1 MKEKNLDFDKLVE
14 RRNTESLKYD
24 FAVRRGKPADVLPLW
39 VADMDFQTSS
49 CIQEE
54 LVRRVQHGIY
64 GYTETGEDYFHAV
77 SGWMQRRHGWKTEE
91 KWLIKTPG
99 VVFALAACIRA
110 YTKEREAVLIQQPVY
125 YPFSEVIRDNGRKM
139 ISSDLIQD
147 ADGKY
152 HMNFEDFEQKIVSE
166 KVKLFILCSPHNP
179 VGRVWTEEELRKAG
193 EICIRN
199 HVLVVSDEIHE
210 DFCFG
215 DSRHRVFATLGQDF
229 ADHSVICTSPGKT
242 FNLAGLQIS
251 NIFISNDDLRR
262 RFKHQ
267 VAAAGYSQANLMG
280 IAACEA
286 AYLYGDEWYDALM
299 TYLWEN
305 IVFLVQYIGHEITKV
320 KVLCP
325 EGTYLV
331 WLDFRALGLSEQ
343 QREDL
348 LLKKAGLWLDSG
360 LVFGKSGEGFE
371 RINIACT
378 RETLKKAL
386 EKLKEA
392 IADDFATAQVRN
404 SSS

>member
-1 MKEKNLDFDKLVE
+1 M
-14 RRNTESLKYD
+14 
-24 FAVRRGKPADVLPLW
+24 
-39 VADMDFQTSS
+39 
-49 CIQEE
+49 
-54 LVRRVQHGIY
+54 
-64 GYTETGEDYFHAV
+64 
-77 SGWMQRRHGWKTEE
+77 
-91 KWLIKTPG
+91 KTPG

-110 YTKEREAVLIQQPVY
+110 YTQEGEAVLIQQPVY
-125 YPFSEVIRDNGRKM
+125 YPFSEVIRDNGRKT

-147 ADGKY
+147 EDGKY
-152 HMNFEDFEQKIVSE
+152 HMNFDDFEQKIISE

-286 AYLYGDEWYDALM
+286 AYLYGDEWYAALM

-305 IVFLVQYIGHEITKV
+305 IVFLVQYIGHEIPKV

-360 LVFGKSGEGFE
+360 LVFGESGEGFE

>member
-1 MKEKNLDFDKLVE
+1 MEERNLDFDKLVE

-54 LVRRVQHGIY
+54 MIRRVQHGIY
-64 GYTETGEDYFHAV
+64 GYTETGDDYFQAV
-77 SGWMQRRHGWKTEE
+77 SGWMERRHGWEVQE
-91 KWLIKTPG
+91 KWLVKTPG

-110 YTKEREAVLIQQPVY
+110 CTKEKEAVLIQQPVY
-125 YPFSEVIRDNGRKM
+125 YPFSEVIRDNGRRM

-147 ADGKY
+147 TDGKY
-152 HMNFEDFEQKIVSE
+152 HMNFEDFEQKIVTE
-166 KVKLFILCSPHNP
+166 QVKLFILCSPHNP

-199 HVLVVSDEIHE
+199 HVIVVSDEIHA

-215 DSRHRVFATLGQDF
+215 ERRHRVFAALGQKF
-229 ADHSVICTSPGKT
+229 ADNTIICTSPGKT

-251 NIFISNDDLRR
+251 NIFIPNQELRK
-262 RFKHQ
+262 RFMQQ

-286 AYLYGDEWYDALM
+286 AYLYGDSWYDAM
-299 TYLWEN
+299 IAYLWEN
-305 IVFLVQYIGHEITKV
+305 IVFLVQYIRQEIPKV
-320 KVLCP
+320 KVICP

-331 WLDFRALGLSEQ
+331 WLDFRAFGFSEQ
-343 QREDL
+343 QREEL
-348 LLKKAGLWLDSG
+348 ILKKAGLWLDSG
-360 LVFGKSGEGFE
+360 IVFGKSGEGFV
-371 RINIACT
+371 RINLAC
-378 RETLKKAL
+378 RKETLKRAL

-392 IADDFATAQVRN
+392 IADDVTAAQICN

>member
-1 MKEKNLDFDKLVE
+1 MKEKNLNFDRPIE

-24 FAVRRGKPADVLPLW
+24 FAVKRGRPEDVLPLW

-54 LVRRVQHGIY
+54 LIRRVQHGIY
-64 GYTETGEDYFHAV
+64 GYTETDDDYFHAV
-77 SGWMQRRHGWKTEE
+77 SGWMRRRHGWEVRK
-91 KWLIKTPG
+91 KWLVKTPG

-110 YTKEREAVLIQQPVY
+110 YTQEGEAVLIQQPVY
-125 YPFSEVIRDNGRKM
+125 YPFSEVIRDNGRKT

-147 ADGKY
+147 EDGKY
-152 HMNFEDFEQKIVSE
+152 HMNFDDFEQKIISE

-215 DSRHRVFATLGQDF
+215 DNCHRVFAALGQEF
-229 ADHSVICTSPGKT
+229 ADHSVTCTSPGKT

-286 AYLYGDEWYDALM
+286 AYLYGDEWHDALM

-305 IVFLVQYIGHEITKV
+305 IVFLVQYIGHEIPKV